1 MSGIKRSTSSYL
13 VHIKPEQ
20 MKKDPKLQTNAMFLR
35 FFKRNA
41 KQRHVVTVPG
51 RIVCVEPAFST
62 ERHGERGQNKQ
73 VPFHEIGLKFDGHEI
88 RRRRRRRV
96 IPSSTTTWCLMG
108 WGHVCC
114 TRAPLTVSP
123 CVFTRAPTAH
133 LSPALDATLP
143 PPRLGPRPWPSFC
156 SHPRLRL
163 TRTSSDNRKQSTN
176 HHPLQPSF

>member
-88 RRRRRRRV
+88 RRRRRRRRI
-96 IPSSTTTWCLMG
+96 IPRPQQHD
-108 WGHVCC
+108 HVVPHGLGPRMLH
-114 TRAPLTVSP
+114 RAPLTVSP
-123 CVFTRAPTAH
+123 CVFTRTPTSRPRWT
-133 LSPALDATLP
+133 LYAT
-143 PPRLGPRPWPSFC
+143 
-156 SHPRLRL
+156 
-163 TRTSSDNRKQSTN
+163 TS
-176 HHPLQPSF
+176 